1 MPSVPDP
8 SPVAPAPYRANAIMA
23 SATVLALV
31 YLGREVLIPITL
43 AILLSLLVAPVVRR
57 LRKIGLGHG
66 GSVFVAV
73 FMLAIFLGY
82 LAAVVGSQVV
92 HLARSLPQYET
103 TIQAKV
109 HTLRDASLGR
119 LEAVQGSTKTLMQ
132 QLFDDRPASS
142 PPVEDARRPAT
153 AEASGDT
160 APLHLSGTSSMQAI
174 THIFSSIWVPLQS
187 AGIILVV
194 LFFVLLEYESLR
206 DRFIRLVGG
215 TDLRATTAAIND
227 ASERLSRFFAS
238 QFAVN
243 FGVGILI
250 WLGLTI
256 IGVPSAP
263 LWGIMTALLRFV
275 PYVGVWL
282 AAIFASI
289 LAAAVE
295 PGWSMMVMT
304 VGLYLVVELIVG
316 QVIEPQLY
324 GHTTGLSPLAVVVA
338 AIFWSWL
345 WGPVGLIV
353 STPLSLCLVVAG
365 RHVKALMLLDVLLG
379 DLPALTMPQRF
390 YQRAL
395 SGDSDEI
402 IADARSFLRRK
413 SFAAY
418 CDVILLPALQLA
430 RNDLNLG
437 VINQQQQVV
446 VRTAIVRAIESLGS
460 KDRAPSFW
468 RRRPSVL
475 EGGNLGMVLRQQ
487 RESTSGRWQGSLKV
501 APRSVVL
508 CVGLGGAGDDLC
520 TEILARILRDL
531 DIDARHFSLEEID
544 AFEKDP
550 PEGAT
555 VDGISMV
562 YLVSID
568 TLDSNKSSVSSADDM
583 RGRFPDASIVI
594 VLLPQLLTGPDL
606 TLDHSAANHVTHSF
620 EHATQLAIA
629 QFPKVDQKAKPGPA
643 DL

>member
-1 MPSVPDP
+1 MPPASDP
-8 SPVAPAPYRANAIMA
+8 SPVAPTPYRPLAIMA

-31 YLGREVLIPITL
+31 YLGRDVLIPITL

-73 FMLAIFLGY
+73 FILTIFLGY

-103 TIQAKV
+103 TIRAKA

-119 LEAVQGSTKTLMQ
+119 LEAMQGSTKTLVQ
-132 QLFDDRPASS
+132 QFFDDKPPTS
-142 PPVEDARRPAT
+142 PRVEDARPSTT
-153 AEASGDT
+153 AEAQGETT
-160 APLHLSGTSSMQAI
+160 APYLSGTSSMQAI

-187 AGIILVV
+187 AGIVLVV

-243 FGVGILI
+243 FGVGIVI
-250 WLGLTI
+250 WIGLTI

-289 LAAAVE
+289 LAAAIE
-295 PGWSMMVMT
+295 PGWSMMLMT
-304 VGLYLVVELIVG
+304 VSLYLVVELIVG

-402 IADARSFLRRK
+402 IADARGFLRRK

-430 RNDLNLG
+430 RSDLNQG

-460 KDRAPSFW
+460 KDRVPSFW

-475 EGGNLGMVLRQQ
+475 EGSNLGMVLRQQ

-508 CVGLGGAGDDLC
+508 CVGLGGLGDDLC
-520 TEILARILRDL
+520 TEILARILRNL

-544 AFEKDP
+544 AFEKNP

-555 VDGISMV
+555 IDGVSMV

-568 TLDSNKSSVSSADDM
+568 TLDSNKASVSSSADM
-583 RGRFPDASIVI
+583 RGRFPDASIVV

-606 TLDHSAANHVTHSF
+606 TLDHSAANHVAHSF

-629 QFPKVDQKAKPGPA
+629 QFPNVDRKAQVGSS

>member
-1 MPSVPDP
+1 MPLTPDP
-8 SPVAPAPYRANAIMA
+8 SPVAPTPYRATAIMA

-73 FMLAIFLGY
+73 FLLAVFLGY

-103 TIQAKV
+103 TIQAKA

-119 LEAVQGSTKTLMQ
+119 LEAMQGSTKTLMQ
-132 QLFDDRPASS
+132 QLFDDKPASS
-142 PPVEDARRPAT
+142 PRVEDTHQPVAANAPT
-153 AEASGDT
+153 DT
-160 APLHLSGTSSMQAI
+160 TPLHLSGTSSMQAI

-187 AGIILVV
+187 AGIVLVV

-282 AAIFASI
+282 AAIFASL

-316 QVIEPQLY
+316 QVVEPQLY

-430 RNDLNLG
+430 RGDLNQG

-460 KDRAPSFW
+460 KDRGLSRW

-475 EGGNLGMVLRQQ
+475 DGSNLGMVLRQQ
-487 RESTSGRWQGSLKV
+487 RENTSGRWQGSLNV
-501 APRSVVL
+501 APGSVVL
-508 CVGLGGAGDDLC
+508 CVGLGGLGDDFC

-531 DIDARHFSLEEID
+531 DIDARHFSLEEVD
-544 AFEKDP
+544 AFEKNP

-555 VDGISMV
+555 IDGVSMV

-568 TLDSNKSSVSSADDM
+568 TLDSNKSSVSSAAEM
-583 RGRFPDASIVI
+583 RDRFPDASIVV

-606 TLDHSAANHVTHSF
+606 TLDHSVANHVTHSF

-629 QFPKVDQKAKPGPA
+629 RFPKVDGKTQPRTS

>member
-1 MPSVPDP
+1 MSPASDP
-8 SPVAPAPYRANAIMA
+8 SPVAPTPYRPLAIMA

-31 YLGREVLIPITL
+31 YLGRDVLIPITL

-73 FMLAIFLGY
+73 FILTVFLGY

-103 TIQAKV
+103 TIRAKA

-119 LEAVQGSTKTLMQ
+119 LEAMQGSTKTLVQ
-132 QLFDDRPASS
+132 QFFDDK
-142 PPVEDARRPAT
+142 PAT
-153 AEASGDT
+153 SPSVENAHPSTAAEATSET
-160 APLHLSGTSSMQAI
+160 TPYLSGTSSMQAI

-187 AGIILVV
+187 AGIVLVV

-243 FGVGILI
+243 FGVGIVI
-250 WLGLTI
+250 WIGLTI

-289 LAAAVE
+289 LAAAIE
-295 PGWSMMVMT
+295 PGWSMMLMT
-304 VGLYLVVELIVG
+304 IGLYLVVELIVG

-402 IADARSFLRRK
+402 IADARGFLRRK

-430 RNDLNLG
+430 RSDLNQG

-460 KDRAPSFW
+460 KDRVPSFW

-475 EGGNLGMVLRQQ
+475 EGSNLGMVLRQQ

-508 CVGLGGAGDDLC
+508 CVGLGGLGDDLC
-520 TEILARILRDL
+520 TEILARILRNL
-531 DIDARHFSLEEID
+531 DIDARHFSLEEVD
-544 AFEKDP
+544 AFEKNP

-555 VDGISMV
+555 IDGVSMV

-568 TLDSNKSSVSSADDM
+568 TLDSNKASVSSSADM
-583 RGRFPDASIVI
+583 RGRFPDASIVV

-606 TLDHSAANHVTHSF
+606 TLDHSAANHVAHSF

-629 QFPKVDQKAKPGPA
+629 QFPDVDRKAQAGSS